1 VVASG
6 SLVWVSPAEGVLA
19 VNEEKTSL
27 AYAKRV
33 GERLRAIRKQ
43 KDLSLQDVEQASREE
58 FKASVL
64 GAYER
69 GERAISVPRLQRL
82 AKFYNVPVDRLL
94 PGDVPLEGGSDV
106 IDLDAE
112 GEPTRRVFRD
122 DDERIRIDL
131 QRLDIIESPER
142 ELLSRYLHQIQ
153 MQRQDYNGRVLTI
166 RREDLRAI
174 ACMFELTPEL
184 LRRRL
189 DDLGVRLAS

>member
-1 VVASG
+1 MK
-6 SLVWVSPAEGVLA
+6 
-19 VNEEKTSL
+19 EELTSS

-43 KDLSLQDVEQASREE
+43 KDLSLQDVEQASHEE

-94 PGDVPLEGGSDV
+94 PGDVAAEGAEV
-106 IDLDAE
+106 IDLE
-112 GEPTRRVFRD
+112 EPADGQSRVFRD
-122 DDERIRIDL
+122 DDERVRIDL
-131 QRLDIIESPER
+131 QRLEVLNSPER
-142 ELLSRYLHQIQ
+142 ELLRRYLNQIQ

-174 ACMFELTPEL
+174 ACMFELTPEM

-189 DDLGVRLAS
+189 DDLGVRLASS

>member
-1 VVASG
+1 MGAG
-6 SLVWVSPAEGVLA
+6 GGET
-19 VNEEKTSL
+19 VNEEKISL

-94 PGDVPLEGGSDV
+94 PGDVPLEGADDV
-106 IDLDAE
+106 IDLDGDGDAA
-112 GEPTRRVFRD
+112 RRMFRD
-122 DDERIRIDL
+122 EDERIRIDL
-131 QRLDIIESPER
+131 QRLDHIQTPER
-142 ELLSRYLHQIQ
+142 DLLSRYLHTIQ

-166 RREDLRAI
+166 RREDMRAI
-174 ACMFELTPEL
+174 ACMFELTPDS

>member
-1 VVASG
+1 
-6 SLVWVSPAEGVLA
+6 

-94 PGDVPLEGGSDV
+94 PGDVAVDGGEV
-106 IDLDAE
+106 IDLDDDAE
-112 GEPTRRVFRD
+112 ASRRVFRD

-131 QRLDIIESPER
+131 QRLDLIESPER

-174 ACMFELTPEL
+174 ACMFELTPET

>member
-1 VVASG
+1 M
-6 SLVWVSPAEGVLA
+6 
-19 VNEEKTSL
+19 NEEKTSS

-82 AKFYNVPVDRLL
+82 AKFYAVPVDRLL
-94 PGDVPLEGGSDV
+94 PGDVPPEGSEVIDLEGGE
-106 IDLDAE
+106 A
-112 GEPTRRVFRD
+112 GARVFRD
-122 DDERIRIDL
+122 DDERVRIDL
-131 QRLDIIESPER
+131 QRLELLNSPER
-142 ELLSRYLHQIQ
+142 ELLRRYLHTIQ

-174 ACMFELTPEL
+174 ACIFELTPEGV
-184 LRRRL
+184 RRRL
-189 DDLGVRLAS
+189 DDLGVRLAT

>member
-6 SLVWVSPAEGVLA
+6 SLVCVSPAEGVLE